1 MPESRRY
8 SSGTALRTALE
19 ERIKR
24 IARDEN
30 IDLQRLRRQVA
41 FDRLLARLFYSA
53 RTDWVL
59 KGGYAMELRF
69 QKARTTR
76 DLDFTVRNRPAGAE
90 DSVLA
95 LLQAVG
101 ATEIGDWFSFRV
113 GEATTDLDGA
123 PYGGS
128 RYPVE
133 AMMAGRTFVKF
144 HVDVGIGDVIVDP
157 TEEVRTRDWLGFAG
171 VDAARVLMI
180 QSEQQFAEKIHAYTL
195 PRERAPNSRVRDLV
209 DLALLVHSGIMDNL
223 RVATALHR
231 TFARRGTHELPEHLT
246 APPEDW
252 AVPFARMAE
261 ECALK
266 MDATAAFHGLA
277 RYFEDVLALDPGV

>member
-1 MPESRRY
+1 MTESRRY

-24 IARDEN
+24 MARDEN

-41 FDRLLARLFYSA
+41 FDRFLARLFYSA
-53 RTDWVL
+53 RRDWVL

-69 QKARTTR
+69 HKARTTK

-101 ATEIGDWFSFRV
+101 SAEIGDWFSFRV
-113 GEATTDLDGA
+113 GEATIDLDGA

-133 AMMAGRTFVKF
+133 AMMAGRTFATF
-144 HVDVGIGDVIVDP
+144 
-157 TEEVRTRDWLGFAG
+157 
-171 VDAARVLMI
+171 
-180 QSEQQFAEKIHAYTL
+180 
-195 PRERAPNSRVRDLV
+195 PR
-209 DLALLVHSGIMDNL
+209 
-223 RVATALHR
+223 
-231 TFARRGTHELPEHLT
+231 
-246 APPEDW
+246 
-252 AVPFARMAE
+252 
-261 ECALK
+261 
-266 MDATAAFHGLA
+266 
-277 RYFEDVLALDPGV
+277 